1 MEIISVRGG
10 KYGAETKINNKWYG
24 FLPKSR
30 WYEFLLPFNMIY
42 LGHYVGER
50 KGTLRKSKQNQFD
63 LIAIGWGLGGIISA
77 ILVRYS
83 LDMDGTKQG
92 IFNTGLFIFGSIG
105 GAIWFVIRKKKWLKH
120 MSDKEFPRIYLI
132 PSIKTI
138 SLNIFM
144 TIFMLSI
151 AIFMI
156 STSFTTNR
164 ISDWRFLIV
173 MPMFGAFFMHSGFF
187 ANIPLQNNKYYIRKI
202 KYQGREITVPE
213 LEQIIKNLEV
223 QQNDKSNT

>member
-1 MEIISVRGG
+1 MVEISIKGG
-10 KYGAETKINNKWYG
+10 RYGAEFEIGKHWYSLLTKVK
-24 FLPKSR
+24 
-30 WYEFLLPFNMIY
+30 WYEFILPFNMFY
-42 LGHYVGER
+42 LGHYLGPQKEAF
-50 KGTLRKSKQNQFD
+50 KKSKQNQFT
-63 LIAIGWGLGGIISA
+63 LIAIGWGLGGILSA
-77 ILVRYS
+77 ILVRHS
-83 LDMDGTKQG
+83 LDMEGIKQG

-105 GAIWFVIRKKKWLKH
+105 VAIWFSIRKKKWLEH

-156 STSFTTNR
+156 FTGFTTNR

-173 MPMFGAFFMHSGFF
+173 MPMFGAFFMHSGIF

-202 KYQGREITVPE
+202 KYQGREISVPE
-213 LEQIIKNLEV
+213 LEQIIKSLEE
-223 QQNDKSNT
+223 QQNDKSN

>member
-50 KGTLRKSKQNQFD
+50 KGMLRKSKQNQFD
-63 LIAIGWGLGGIISA
+63 LIAIGWGLGGILSA
-77 ILVRYS
+77 ILVQHS
-83 LDMDGTKQG
+83 VNISGVVQG
-92 IFNTGLFIFGSIG
+92 IFNMSLFLFGSIG
-105 GAIWFVIRKKKWLKH
+105 MIIWFTLRRKLWLGNRFKEEYPRLYLVPTIRATW
-120 MSDKEFPRIYLI
+120 
-132 PSIKTI
+132 
-138 SLNIFM
+138 LNIFFSL
-144 TIFMLSI
+144 FMI
-151 AIFMI
+151 IMAIFFI
-156 STSFTTNR
+156 VVTFDEKQIT
-164 ISDWRFLIV
+164 DWRAFIGL
-173 MPMFGAFFMHSGFF
+173 PLYGALFGLSGFF

-223 QQNDKSNT
+223 QQNDKSN